1 MKRGIAFLG
10 LALCLFVMNS
20 CAGVGAIVTVAAFGV
35 EAYEEARF
43 HRSDLKLAPISDHV
57 QWPNIELFSE
67 QSSDQ
72 NNTKTDQSGTKT
84 VTSSASSTFGFDCSK
99 MKGKKNRSKCFN
111 DFSKALAQEENKYNK
126 QKDIVAVR
134 EKKASAKTQ
143 KVAKASK
150 TLSSKV
156 IKNQSPGNTTKTKK
170 SAIAEGIPASHIE
183 NWARAW
189 EKQDIASYM
198 AFYSKEFKGFKNH
211 RGAWE
216 ASRQNA
222 LKKNKNISIELSN
235 IQIHQKEREKIE
247 VNFFQKYQSDGY
259 ADTGIK
265 ELLLEKRKA
274 GWKIVKETW
283 MPAATPIKNK
293 RSASRTE
300 QINAKLASWR
310 KAWEDKDINA
320 YLSFYSDKFK
330 APKGSRTKW
339 RSSRYRALKA
349 NKNISIQVSNLQIN
363 SSKKT
368 VELNFTQEFNSDKY
382 SSVGIK
388 ELIWKKIG
396 NDWKILKETWISS

>member
-20 CAGVGAIVTVAAFGV
+20 CAGVGALVAVTAFGV
-35 EAYEEARF
+35 EAYEEARI
-43 HRSDLKLAPISDHV
+43 HRPDLKLAPVSDRLR
-57 QWPNIELFSE
+57 WPNIELFSE

-72 NNTKTDQSGTKT
+72 NDTKT

-99 MKGKKNRSKCFN
+99 MKGKKNRSKCFH
-111 DFSKALAQEENKYNK
+111 DFSKALAREENKYNK
-126 QKDIVAVR
+126 QKDIVAAR
-134 EKKASAKTQ
+134 EKKTSAKTQ

-216 ASRQNA
+216 TSRQNA
-222 LKKNKNISIELSN
+222 LKKNKNISIKLSN
-235 IQIHQKEREKIE
+235 IQIHQKEKEKIE
-247 VNFFQKYQSDGY
+247 VNFIQKYQSDGY
-259 ADTGIK
+259 TDTGIK
-265 ELLLEKRKA
+265 ELLLEKKKA

-283 MPAATPIKNK
+283 MPAVTPIKNK
-293 RSASRTE
+293 HSASRTE
-300 QINAKLASWR
+300 QINAKLASWL
-310 KAWEDKDINA
+310 KAWEDQDVNA

-339 RSSRYRALKA
+339 RNSRYSALKA
-349 NKNISIQVSNLQIN
+349 NKNISIQVSNLQIS

-368 VELNFTQEFNSDKY
+368 IELNFIQEFNSDKF

-388 ELIWKKIG
+388 ELVWGKTRG
-396 NDWKILKETWISS
+396 DWKILKETWISS

>member
-1 MKRGIAFLG
+1 ME
-10 LALCLFVMNS
+10 S
-20 CAGVGAIVTVAAFGV
+20 
-35 EAYEEARF
+35 
-43 HRSDLKLAPISDHV
+43 
-57 QWPNIELFSE
+57 
-67 QSSDQ
+67 
-72 NNTKTDQSGTKT
+72 
-84 VTSSASSTFGFDCSK
+84 
-99 MKGKKNRSKCFN
+99 KKNQSKCFH
-111 DFSKALAQEENKYNK
+111 DFSKALAREENKYNK

-134 EKKASAKTQ
+134 EKKTSAKTQ

-222 LKKNKNISIELSN
+222 LKKNKNISIKLSN
-235 IQIHQKEREKIE
+235 IQIHQKEKEKIE
-247 VNFFQKYQSDGY
+247 VNFIQKYQSDGY
-259 ADTGIK
+259 TDTGIK
-265 ELLLEKRKA
+265 ELILEKKKA

-283 MPAATPIKNK
+283 MPAVEPTRNKPSANQIERIKAELTN
-293 RSASRTE
+293 
-300 QINAKLASWR
+300 WR

-368 VELNFTQEFNSDKY
+368 VELNFIQEFNSDKY